1 MLATPLLGAALA
13 LAASPAPYS
22 TAWSSQTA
30 LQTLSALRERTSS
43 RPLDLLED
51 LYDAESGLC
60 SEGVWHNSWLGVS
73 RVLAARQLPHT
84 RASEQM
90 DHLHLSRLRQ
100 KVYTVSSALVRFEL

>member
-22 TAWSSQTA
+22 TAWSSQAA
-30 LQTLSALRERTSS
+30 LQTLSALRERTSA

-60 SEGVWHNSWLGVS
+60 SEGVWHIRVRVSEGVWRI
-73 RVLAARQLPHT
+73 RVRVRVRVWHV
-84 RASEQM
+84 RVR
-90 DHLHLSRLRQ
+90 DRDR
-100 KVYTVSSALVRFEL
+100 VRVRVS